1 MDAGHIIL
9 KYRKSIGLILLF
21 VLIENLAW
29 IIEPTFFGK
38 LLDALIEHFYDHEKV
53 DYFLPLI
60 IWIVVYFINVVGGS
74 LHRLYSGG
82 TFARMYADIATQ
94 VIDESKSRGDKFS
107 KMLVRSELVKEYI
120 TFFKE
125 RLPEMLWQ
133 LSASAGAIIALF
145 FYDYRIGLV
154 CLAVI
159 LPVGYINNLNQK
171 KVTQLQTD
179 IHDNQEEL
187 YKLIENRD
195 TTKINTFFYNMVTP
209 RIRIARWNSFSFTTV
224 KTLLVIIFVVVLF
237 ICVDV
242 DNFSTGKIYSI
253 VAYLWTF
260 IGQTDYLPELM
271 ESLGS
276 VKDLNMRFERD
287 NNANSNLQSEV
298 IISGSGEGYRS
309 DPDILF
315 AETNEVKSGFNL

>member
-1 MDAGHIIL
+1 MDARQIIS
-9 KYRKSIGLILLF
+9 KYRNSIGLILSF

-53 DYFLPLI
+53 NYLIPLL
-60 IWIVVYFINVVGGS
+60 IWIFIYFINVLGGS
-74 LHRLYSGG
+74 LHRLFSGG
-82 TFARMYADIATQ
+82 TFARMYADIATK
-94 VIDESKSRGDKFS
+94 VIDDSKSRGDQFS

-120 TFFKE
+120 TFFKD

-133 LSASAGAIIALF
+133 LSASVGAIIALF

-159 LPVGYINNLNQK
+159 MPVAYINNLNQK
-171 KVTQLQTD
+171 KVTQLQKD

-187 YKLIENRD
+187 YNLIENRD
-195 TTKINTFFYNMVTP
+195 TSKINQFFDNMISP
-209 RIRIARWNSFSFTTV
+209 RISIARWNSFSFTTV

-242 DNFSTGKIYSI
+242 DKFSTGRIYSI

-276 VKDLNMRFERD
+276 IKDLNMRFERD
-287 NNANSNLQSEV
+287 DEENTIHQSV
-298 IISGSGEGYRS
+298 PS
-309 DPDILF
+309 
-315 AETNEVKSGFNL
+315 

>member
-1 MDAGHIIL
+1 MAIRQIIS
-9 KYRKSIGLILLF
+9 KYRHSIAMLLLF
-21 VLIENLAW
+21 VLIENIAW

-53 DYFLPLI
+53 NYFVPLL
-60 IWIVVYFINVVGGS
+60 IWIIVYLINVVGGA
-74 LHRLYSGG
+74 LHRLFNGG
-82 TFARMYADIATQ
+82 TYSKMYADVAVN
-94 VIDESKSRGDKFS
+94 VIKESESRGDQYS
-107 KMLVRSELVKEYI
+107 KMLVRAELVKEYI
-120 TFFKE
+120 AFFKD

-145 FYDYRIGLV
+145 FYDYRIGIV

-159 LPVGYINNLNQK
+159 GPVAYINNINRK
-171 KVTQLQTD
+171 KVTMLQKD

-195 TTKINTFFYNMVTP
+195 TSKLHQFFYNMVSPKT
-209 RIRIARWNSFSFTTV
+209 RIARWNSFSYSTV
-224 KTLLVIIFVVVLF
+224 KVLLVIIFIVVLF

-260 IGQTDYLPELM
+260 IGQTDYLPDLM

-276 VKDLNMRFERD
+276 IKDLDLRFERD
-287 NNANSNLQSEV
+287 E
-298 IISGSGEGYRS
+298 ES
-309 DPDILF
+309 DSTYEHIL
-315 AETNEVKSGFNL
+315 T